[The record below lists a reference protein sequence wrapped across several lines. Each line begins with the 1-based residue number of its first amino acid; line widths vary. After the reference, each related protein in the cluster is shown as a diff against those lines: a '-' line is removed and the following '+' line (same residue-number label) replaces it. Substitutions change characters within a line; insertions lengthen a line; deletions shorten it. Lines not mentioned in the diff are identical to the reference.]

1 MNRRNLRVDQTC
13 LNCGHN
19 VEEQYCPNCGQENTE
34 AKQPFHYLFSNFFEN
49 FTSYE
54 SQFWKTI
61 YNLLFS
67 PGTLT
72 KEYSQGKRKQYV
84 PPVKLYIFVSFLTFF
99 ILSFLGVSVNETSND
114 RTQDEVGS
122 KIDSVNNSEFLL
134 RKALETPG
142 LTHQDSLAIQ
152 SLFAKKENL
161 ETLDDEMKMLR
172 LEGDLTDVSF
182 GDAQTITAYD
192 SIMDSHSS
200 LSRKL
205 FRPFAK
211 KFFEFKEKKIP
222 LKDIA
227 QGFVV
232 VFMQTLPKALFVFL
246 PIFAL
251 ILWIFHNKKK
261 WWYFDHGVFTLHY
274 FSFLLIVVAFLVSL
288 KLLTPLLERYAIFNF
303 IDSLFFLVAV
313 IYSGVYFF
321 IAHHRFYGTS
331 NFKSILIGFT
341 VFTLNVLVFSFMLV
355 FLIGISLLL
364 INQ

>member
-13 LNCGHN
+13 LNCGHS

-61 YNLLFS
+61 YDLLFS

-84 PPVKLYIFVSFLTFF
+84 PPVKLYIFISFLTFF
-99 ILSFLGVSVNETSND
+99 MLSFLGVSVNETSND
-114 RTQDEVGS
+114 LTQDEVGS

-192 SIMDSHSS
+192 SIMD
-200 LSRKL
+200 
-205 FRPFAK
+205 
-211 KFFEFKEKKIP
+211 
-222 LKDIA
+222 
-227 QGFVV
+227 
-232 VFMQTLPKALFVFL
+232 
-246 PIFAL
+246 
-251 ILWIFHNKKK
+251 
-261 WWYFDHGVFTLHY
+261 
-274 FSFLLIVVAFLVSL
+274 
-288 KLLTPLLERYAIFNF
+288 
-303 IDSLFFLVAV
+303 
-313 IYSGVYFF
+313 
-321 IAHHRFYGTS
+321 
-331 NFKSILIGFT
+331 
-341 VFTLNVLVFSFMLV
+341 
-355 FLIGISLLL
+355 
-364 INQ
+364 